1 MSDCNT
7 NSYTTPGCSVGVT
20 EGGCMNSKN
29 RFSCGNGGFPYAMA
43 PSPATPAKPVVEG
56 YGGGGGA
63 GPPSMRAAVRP
74 WYMSDTPTIGVL

>member
-1 MSDCNT
+1 MNDCNN
-7 NSYTTPGCSVGVT
+7 NSYTTPGCTVGVT
-20 EGGCMNSKN
+20 QAGCMNSKN

-63 GPPSMRAAVRP
+63 GPPSLRASVKP
-74 WYMSDTPTIGVL
+74 WYTSDTPTIGVL